1 MRKVET
7 GRFYGT
13 KSVKEADDGHD
24 NRTALS
30 ALLALVDADGTWP
43 YLRSLVV
50 NASTLLTTSY
60 CRLNTQHDLSNSVSK
75 TPIHLIPSFPII
87 QYLSDTAR
95 LSTKHTNM
103 FNLKSYI
110 YTLRFDPP

>member
-30 ALLALVDADGTWP
+30 ALLALVDADGMCVCVGGG
-43 YLRSLVV
+43 LDDDGVHLFNR
-50 NASTLLTTSY
+50 TT
-60 CRLNTQHDLSNSVSK
+60 
-75 TPIHLIPSFPII
+75 
-87 QYLSDTAR
+87 
-95 LSTKHTNM
+95 
-103 FNLKSYI
+103 
-110 YTLRFDPP
+110 

>member
-30 ALLALVDADGTWP
+30 ALLALVDADGT
-43 YLRSLVV
+43 
-50 NASTLLTTSY
+50 
-60 CRLNTQHDLSNSVSK
+60 
-75 TPIHLIPSFPII
+75 
-87 QYLSDTAR
+87 
-95 LSTKHTNM
+95 
-103 FNLKSYI
+103 
-110 YTLRFDPP
+110 